1 MKIVVVDNF
10 RIEVVTD
17 HLNIGIQINSD
28 DLTVSYYDHDSNESW
43 SVAKDFG
50 DTIIV

>member
-1 MKIVVVDNF
+1 MKIVVIDEF

-17 HLNIGIQINSD
+17 NLNVQIQINSD
-28 DLTVSYYDHDSNESW
+28 DLTVSYYDHDTNESW